1 MPSNLDKREIRAPFD
16 NRVLGEVSLTDSG
29 LAEKALS
36 TATDLHQSKT
46 KPTLA
51 ERIEI
56 LRRVVGLMSKNKE
69 KLALQ
74 AANEGGKP
82 LIDSLVEIE
91 RGIDGI
97 EVCIE
102 VLRGEQ
108 GHVIPMRVT
117 PSSANR
123 LAFTQ
128 SFPAGPVMAVSAFN
142 HPFNLIVHQCIPA
155 IAVGCPVIVKP
166 AEATPMSAHSIS
178 NMLIEA
184 GLPKGW
190 CQVVNTTDLTVAS
203 KLVTDPRISFFSFI
217 GSGAVGWRLRSQ
229 LAPGTRCGLEHGGV
243 APVIIEPDADK
254 ERVVQSITKGG
265 FYHAGQVC
273 VSVQRVFIHEDIFDD
288 IADALKNEAEKLN
301 VGDPANKNT
310 EVGPL
315 INHREIERVATWVE
329 EAITGGAIKITGGE
343 RLSESTY
350 APTILIDPPEDANI
364 STNEVFGPVIAL
376 FKYSNIDDAIDR
388 ANGLEF
394 AFQAAIFTRDIDR
407 SMHAYARLNA
417 SAVMIND
424 HTAFRTDWM
433 PFAGLGV
440 SGHGVGGMAYTM
452 HEMSIQKMLVMNSP
466 SLSGL

>member
-1 MPSNLDKREIRAPFD
+1 MSSNLDKREVRAPFD
-16 NRVLGEVSLTDSG
+16 NRVLGEVSLTDSD

-36 TATDLHQSKT
+36 TAADLHQSKL

-56 LRRVVGLMSKNKE
+56 LRRVVGIMSKNKE
-69 KLALQ
+69 ELALQ

-91 RGIDGI
+91 RGIDGV

-128 SFPAGPVMAVSAFN
+128 SFPVGPVMAVSAFN

-178 NMLIEA
+178 KMLIEA
-184 GLPKGW
+184 GLPAGW

-203 KLVTDPRISFFSFI
+203 KLVTDPRISFFSFN

-254 ERVVQSITKGG
+254 KRVVQSITKGG

-273 VSVQRVFIHEDIFDD
+273 VSVQRVFVHEDIFDD

-315 INHREIERVATWVE
+315 INHGEADRVATWVD
-329 EAITGGAIKITGGE
+329 EAIAGGAIKITGGK
-343 RLSESTY
+343 RLSDSTY
-350 APTILIDPPEDANI
+350 APTILIDPPENANI
-364 STNEVFGPVIAL
+364 STKEVFGPVIAL
-376 FKYSNIDDAIDR
+376 FKYSNIDEAISR
-388 ANGLEF
+388 ANGLDF
-394 AFQAAIFTRDIDR
+394 AFQAAIFTSDIDR

-452 HEMSIQKMLVMNSP
+452 HEMSIEKMLVMNSP
-466 SLSGL
+466 ALSGL

>member
-1 MPSNLDKREIRAPFD
+1 MSSNLDKREVRAPFD
-16 NRVLGEVSLTDSG
+16 NRVLGEVSLTDSD

-36 TATDLHQSKT
+36 TAADLHQSKL

-56 LRRVVGLMSKNKE
+56 LRRVVGIMSKNKE
-69 KLALQ
+69 ELALQ

-91 RGIDGI
+91 RGIDGV

-128 SFPAGPVMAVSAFN
+128 SFPVGPVMAVSAFN

-178 NMLIEA
+178 KMLIEA
-184 GLPKGW
+184 GLPAGW

-229 LAPGTRCGLEHGGV
+229 LAPGTRWGLEHGGV

-254 ERVVQSITKGG
+254 KRVVQSITKGG

-273 VSVQRVFIHEDIFDD
+273 VSVQRVFVHEDIFDD

-315 INHREIERVATWVE
+315 INHGEADRVATWVD
-329 EAITGGAIKITGGE
+329 EAIAGGAIKITGGK
-343 RLSESTY
+343 RLSDSTY
-350 APTILIDPPEDANI
+350 APTILIDPPENANI
-364 STNEVFGPVIAL
+364 STKEVFGPVIAL
-376 FKYSNIDDAIDR
+376 FKYSNIDEAISR
-388 ANGLEF
+388 ANGLDF
-394 AFQAAIFTRDIDR
+394 AFQAAIFTSDIDR

-440 SGHGVGGMAYTM
+440 SGHGVGGMAYIK
-452 HEMSIQKMLVMNSP
+452 HEMSIEKMLVMNSP
-466 SLSGL
+466 A

>member
-1 MPSNLDKREIRAPFD
+1 MSSNLDKREVRAPFD
-16 NRVLGEVSLTDSG
+16 NRVLGEVSLTDSD

-36 TATDLHQSKT
+36 TAADLHQSKL

-56 LRRVVGLMSKNKE
+56 LRRVVGIMSKNKE
-69 KLALQ
+69 ELALQ

-91 RGIDGI
+91 RGIDGV

-128 SFPAGPVMAVSAFN
+128 SFPVGPVMAVSAFN

-178 NMLIEA
+178 KMLIEA
-184 GLPKGW
+184 GLPAGW

-243 APVIIEPDADK
+243 APVIVEPDADK
-254 ERVVQSITKGG
+254 KRVVQSITKGG

-273 VSVQRVFIHEDIFDD
+273 VSVQRVFVHEDIFDD

-315 INHREIERVATWVE
+315 INHGEADRVATWVD
-329 EAITGGAIKITGGE
+329 EAIAGGAIKITGGK
-343 RLSESTY
+343 RLSDSTY
-350 APTILIDPPEDANI
+350 APTILIDPPENANI
-364 STNEVFGPVIAL
+364 STKEVFGPVIAL
-376 FKYSNIDDAIDR
+376 FKYSNIDEAISR
-388 ANGLEF
+388 ANGLDF
-394 AFQAAIFTRDIDR
+394 AFQAAIFTSDIDR

-452 HEMSIQKMLVMNSP
+452 HEMSIEKMLVMNSP
-466 SLSGL
+466 ALSGL

>member
-1 MPSNLDKREIRAPFD
+1 MTHSLNKREVTAPFD
-16 NRVLGEVSLTDSG
+16 GRLLGEVSLTDTQG
-29 LAEKALS
+29 AEKALLR
-36 TATDLHQSKT
+36 AAELHESKS

-56 LRRVVGLMSKNKE
+56 LRRTKALMEKNKT

-82 LIDSLVEIE
+82 LVDSLVEIE
-91 RGIDGI
+91 RGIDGV

-102 VLRGEQ
+102 ALRGEQ

-117 PSSANR
+117 PSSAGR

-128 SFPAGPVMAVSAFN
+128 TFPIGPVMAVSAFN

-155 IAVGCPVIVKP
+155 VATGCPVIVKP
-166 AEATPMSAHSIS
+166 AEATPMSANSIS
-178 NMLIEA
+178 EMLMEA
-184 GLPKGW
+184 GLPDGW

-254 ERVVQSITKGG
+254 ERVVKSITKGG

-273 VSVQRVFIHEDIFDD
+273 VSVQRVFVHSDIFDD
-288 IADALKNEAEKLN
+288 IADALRAEAEKLK
-301 VGDPANKNT
+301 VGDPANVTT

-315 INHREIERVATWVE
+315 INQGELERVSTWVN
-329 EAITGGAIKITGGE
+329 EAIAGGARKLTGGE

-350 APTILIDPPEDANI
+350 APTILIDPPADSQIATKEI
-364 STNEVFGPVIAL
+364 FGPVIAL
-376 FKYSNIDDAIDR
+376 FKYTELDEAISR
-388 ANGLEF
+388 ANALDFG
-394 AFQAAIFTRDIDR
+394 FQAAIFTADIDK
-407 SMHAYARLNA
+407 SMHAYANLKA
-417 SAVMIND
+417 SAVMVND

-440 SGHGVGGMAYTM
+440 SGHGVGGMRYTM
-452 HEMSIQKMLVMNSP
+452 HEMNIEKMLVVNSP
-466 SLSGL
+466 ALSIL

>member
-1 MPSNLDKREIRAPFD
+1 
-16 NRVLGEVSLTDSG
+16 
-29 LAEKALS
+29 
-36 TATDLHQSKT
+36 
-46 KPTLA
+46 
-51 ERIEI
+51 
-56 LRRVVGLMSKNKE
+56 
-69 KLALQ
+69 
-74 AANEGGKP
+74 
-82 LIDSLVEIE
+82 
-91 RGIDGI
+91 
-97 EVCIE
+97 
-102 VLRGEQ
+102 
-108 GHVIPMRVT
+108 
-117 PSSANR
+117 
-123 LAFTQ
+123 
-128 SFPAGPVMAVSAFN
+128 MAVSAFN

-364 STNEVFGPVIAL
+364 STKEVFGPVIAL

-394 AFQAAIFTRDIDR
+394 AFQAAIFTSDIDR

-466 SLSGL
+466 ALSGL

>member
-1 MPSNLDKREIRAPFD
+1 MSSNLDKREVRAPFD
-16 NRVLGEVSLTDSG
+16 NRVLGEVSLTDSD

-36 TATDLHQSKT
+36 TAADLHQSKI

-56 LRRVVGLMSKNKE
+56 LRRVVGIMSKNKE
-69 KLALQ
+69 ELALQ

-91 RGIDGI
+91 RGIDGV

-128 SFPAGPVMAVSAFN
+128 SFPVGPVMAVSAFN

-178 NMLIEA
+178 KMLIEA
-184 GLPKGW
+184 GLPAGW

-254 ERVVQSITKGG
+254 KRVVQSITKGG

-273 VSVQRVFIHEDIFDD
+273 VSVQRVFVHEDIFDD

-315 INHREIERVATWVE
+315 INHGEADRVATWVD
-329 EAITGGAIKITGGE
+329 EAIAGGAIKITGGK
-343 RLSESTY
+343 RLSDSTY
-350 APTILIDPPEDANI
+350 APTILIDPPENANI
-364 STNEVFGPVIAL
+364 STKEVFGPVIAL
-376 FKYSNIDDAIDR
+376 FKYSNIDEAISR
-388 ANGLEF
+388 ANGLDF
-394 AFQAAIFTRDIDR
+394 AFQAAIFTSDIDR

-452 HEMSIQKMLVMNSP
+452 HEMSIEKMLVMNSP
-466 SLSGL
+466 ALSGL

>member
-1 MPSNLDKREIRAPFD
+1 MSSNLDKREVRAPFD
-16 NRVLGEVSLTDSG
+16 NRVLGEVSLTDSD

-36 TATDLHQSKT
+36 TAADLHQSKL

-56 LRRVVGLMSKNKE
+56 LRRVVGIMSKNKE
-69 KLALQ
+69 ELALQ

-91 RGIDGI
+91 RGIDGV

-128 SFPAGPVMAVSAFN
+128 SFPVGPVMAVSAFN
-142 HPFNLIVHQCIPA
+142 HPFNLFVHQCIPA

-178 NMLIEA
+178 KMLIEA
-184 GLPKGW
+184 GLPAGW

-254 ERVVQSITKGG
+254 KRVVQSITKGG

-273 VSVQRVFIHEDIFDD
+273 VSVQRVFVHEDIFDD
-288 IADALKNEAEKLN
+288 IADALKNAAEKLN

-315 INHREIERVATWVE
+315 INHGEADRVATWVD
-329 EAITGGAIKITGGE
+329 EAIAGGAIKITGGK
-343 RLSESTY
+343 RLSDSTY
-350 APTILIDPPEDANI
+350 APTILIDPPENANI
-364 STNEVFGPVIAL
+364 STKEVFGPVIAL
-376 FKYSNIDDAIDR
+376 FKYSNIDEAISR
-388 ANGLEF
+388 ANGLDF
-394 AFQAAIFTRDIDR
+394 AFQAAIFTSDIDR

-452 HEMSIQKMLVMNSP
+452 HEMSIEKMLVMNSP
-466 SLSGL
+466 ALSGL

>member
-1 MPSNLDKREIRAPFD
+1 MPSNLDKREVRAPFD
-16 NRVLGEVSLTDSG
+16 NRVLGEVSLTDSD

-36 TATDLHQSKT
+36 TAADLHQSKL

-56 LRRVVGLMSKNKE
+56 LRRVVGIMSKNKE
-69 KLALQ
+69 ELALQ

-91 RGIDGI
+91 RGIDGV

-128 SFPAGPVMAVSAFN
+128 SFPVGPVMAVSAFN

-178 NMLIEA
+178 KMLIEA
-184 GLPKGW
+184 GLPAGW

-254 ERVVQSITKGG
+254 KRVVQSITKGG

-273 VSVQRVFIHEDIFDD
+273 VSVQRVFVHEDIFDD

-315 INHREIERVATWVE
+315 INHGEADRVATWVD
-329 EAITGGAIKITGGE
+329 EAIAGGAIKITGGK
-343 RLSESTY
+343 RLSDSTY
-350 APTILIDPPEDANI
+350 APTILIDPPENANI
-364 STNEVFGPVIAL
+364 STKEVFGPVIAL
-376 FKYSNIDDAIDR
+376 FKYSNIDEAISR
-388 ANGLEF
+388 ANGLDF
-394 AFQAAIFTRDIDR
+394 AFQAAIFTSDIDR

-452 HEMSIQKMLVMNSP
+452 HEMSIEKMLVMNSP
-466 SLSGL
+466 ALSGL

>member
-1 MPSNLDKREIRAPFD
+1 MSSNLDKREVRAPFD
-16 NRVLGEVSLTDSG
+16 NRVLGEVSLTDSD

-36 TATDLHQSKT
+36 TAADLHQSKL

-56 LRRVVGLMSKNKE
+56 LRRVVGIMSKNKE
-69 KLALQ
+69 ELALQ

-91 RGIDGI
+91 RGIDGV

-128 SFPAGPVMAVSAFN
+128 SFPVGPVMAVSAFN

-178 NMLIEA
+178 KMLIEA
-184 GLPKGW
+184 GLPAGW

-254 ERVVQSITKGG
+254 KRVVQSITKGG

-273 VSVQRVFIHEDIFDD
+273 VSVQRVFVHEDIFDD

-315 INHREIERVATWVE
+315 INHGEADRVATWVD
-329 EAITGGAIKITGGE
+329 EAIAGGAIKITGGK
-343 RLSESTY
+343 RLSDSTY
-350 APTILIDPPEDANI
+350 APTILIDPPENANI
-364 STNEVFGPVIAL
+364 STKEVFGPVIAL
-376 FKYSNIDDAIDR
+376 FKYSNIDEAISR
-388 ANGLEF
+388 ANGLDF
-394 AFQAAIFTRDIDR
+394 AFQAAIFTSDIDR

-452 HEMSIQKMLVMNSP
+452 HEMSIEKMLVMNSP
-466 SLSGL
+466 ALSGL

>member
-1 MPSNLDKREIRAPFD
+1 MPSNLDKREVRAPFD
-16 NRVLGEVSLTDSG
+16 NRVLGEVPLTDSG

-36 TATDLHQSKT
+36 TATELHKSKS

-56 LRRVVGLMSKNKE
+56 LRRLVGIMSKNKE
-69 KLALQ
+69 ELALQ

-91 RGIDGI
+91 RGIDGV

-128 SFPAGPVMAVSAFN
+128 SFPVGPVMAVSAFN

-178 NMLIEA
+178 EMLIEA

-203 KLVTDPRISFFSFI
+203 KLVTDPRIGFFSFI

-288 IADALKNEAEKLN
+288 IAGALKNEAEKLI

-315 INHREIERVATWVE
+315 INHGEVERVATWVD
-329 EAITGGAIKITGGE
+329 EAIAGGAIKITGGE
-343 RLSESTY
+343 RLSNSTY
-350 APTILIDPPEDANI
+350 APTILIDPPENANI
-364 STNEVFGPVIAL
+364 STKEVFGPVIAL
-376 FKYSNIDDAIDR
+376 FKYSNIDEAINR
-388 ANGLEF
+388 ANGLDF
-394 AFQAAIFTRDIDR
+394 AFQAAIFTSDIDR

-452 HEMSIQKMLVMNSP
+452 HEMSIEKMLVMNSP
-466 SLSGL
+466 ALSGL

>member
-1 MPSNLDKREIRAPFD
+1 MSSNLDKREVRAPFD
-16 NRVLGEVSLTDSG
+16 NRLLGEVSLTDSD

-36 TATDLHQSKT
+36 TAADLHQSKL

-56 LRRVVGLMSKNKE
+56 LRRVVGIMSKNKE
-69 KLALQ
+69 ELALQ

-91 RGIDGI
+91 RGIDGV

-128 SFPAGPVMAVSAFN
+128 SFPVGPVMAVSAFN

-178 NMLIEA
+178 KMLIEA
-184 GLPKGW
+184 GLPAGW

-254 ERVVQSITKGG
+254 KRVVQSITKGG

-273 VSVQRVFIHEDIFDD
+273 VSVQRVFVHEDIFDD

-315 INHREIERVATWVE
+315 INHGEADRVATWVD
-329 EAITGGAIKITGGE
+329 EAIAGGAIKITGGK
-343 RLSESTY
+343 RLSDSTY
-350 APTILIDPPEDANI
+350 APTILIDPPENANI
-364 STNEVFGPVIAL
+364 STKEVFGPVIAL
-376 FKYSNIDDAIDR
+376 FKYSNIDEAISR
-388 ANGLEF
+388 ANGLDF
-394 AFQAAIFTRDIDR
+394 AFQAAIFTSDIDR

-452 HEMSIQKMLVMNSP
+452 HEMSIEKMLVMNSP
-466 SLSGL
+466 ALSGL

>member
-1 MPSNLDKREIRAPFD
+1 MSGAFSCLGLLSSYSLSCKERTMSSDLDKREIRAPFD

-155 IAVGCPVIVKP
+155 IAVGCPV
-166 AEATPMSAHSIS
+166 
-178 NMLIEA
+178 
-184 GLPKGW
+184 
-190 CQVVNTTDLTVAS
+190 
-203 KLVTDPRISFFSFI
+203 
-217 GSGAVGWRLRSQ
+217 
-229 LAPGTRCGLEHGGV
+229 
-243 APVIIEPDADK
+243 
-254 ERVVQSITKGG
+254 
-265 FYHAGQVC
+265 
-273 VSVQRVFIHEDIFDD
+273 
-288 IADALKNEAEKLN
+288 
-301 VGDPANKNT
+301 
-310 EVGPL
+310 
-315 INHREIERVATWVE
+315 
-329 EAITGGAIKITGGE
+329 
-343 RLSESTY
+343 
-350 APTILIDPPEDANI
+350 
-364 STNEVFGPVIAL
+364 
-376 FKYSNIDDAIDR
+376 
-388 ANGLEF
+388 
-394 AFQAAIFTRDIDR
+394 
-407 SMHAYARLNA
+407 
-417 SAVMIND
+417 
-424 HTAFRTDWM
+424 
-433 PFAGLGV
+433 
-440 SGHGVGGMAYTM
+440 
-452 HEMSIQKMLVMNSP
+452 
-466 SLSGL
+466 

>member
-1 MPSNLDKREIRAPFD
+1 
-16 NRVLGEVSLTDSG
+16 
-29 LAEKALS
+29 
-36 TATDLHQSKT
+36 
-46 KPTLA
+46 
-51 ERIEI
+51 
-56 LRRVVGLMSKNKE
+56 
-69 KLALQ
+69 
-74 AANEGGKP
+74 
-82 LIDSLVEIE
+82 
-91 RGIDGI
+91 
-97 EVCIE
+97 
-102 VLRGEQ
+102 
-108 GHVIPMRVT
+108 
-117 PSSANR
+117 
-123 LAFTQ
+123 
-128 SFPAGPVMAVSAFN
+128 
-142 HPFNLIVHQCIPA
+142 
-155 IAVGCPVIVKP
+155 
-166 AEATPMSAHSIS
+166 
-178 NMLIEA
+178 
-184 GLPKGW
+184 
-190 CQVVNTTDLTVAS
+190 
-203 KLVTDPRISFFSFI
+203 
-217 GSGAVGWRLRSQ
+217 
-229 LAPGTRCGLEHGGV
+229 LEHGGV

-364 STNEVFGPVIAL
+364 STKEVFGPVIAL

-394 AFQAAIFTRDIDR
+394 AFQAAIFTSDIDK

-466 SLSGL
+466 ALSGL